1 MRSGGGSF
9 MSPRLLGPNTKLL
22 HLLAADLW
30 LRRQFLE
37 PQQVAQLLPGRT
49 ENYILLLLHLA
60 GSLA

>member
-1 MRSGGGSF
+1 

-49 ENYILLLLHLA
+49 ENYILLLLRLA